1 MTNNTGIF
9 QRSGRFLNR
18 LQYHILG
25 VAVVLVFVIAGMAA
39 GEKTS
44 MRTVVDLTGRSVN
57 VPRHPRRVVALAPSV
72 TEIVY
77 ALGRE
82 DRLAGVTR
90 FSNYPPA
97 AQQLPKVGSYI
108 HLDVERIV
116 ALRPDLCIA
125 VKDGNPIAVV
135 EQLEALGLPVFAV
148 NPLDLETVMQ
158 SIEAIGGLL
167 DAAAVARDVVA
178 DMRQRIA
185 RVEAKVAQTPLR
197 PGVFLQIGISPIVSV
212 GSSTFI
218 HTLIEMAGGTNLAA
232 GSTPYPRFSREQ
244 VIALAPEV
252 IVISSMARDAV
263 FEQVK
268 AEWMQWPV
276 IPAVRRDAVF
286 IAPPDLFDR
295 PSPRLVDALEVLAGV
310 IHPNLFEARP

>member
-1 MTNNTGIF
+1 MNRVLRHIAGI
-9 QRSGRFLNR
+9 
-18 LQYHILG
+18 
-25 VAVVLVFVIAGMAA
+25 AAVLVIALAGAA
-39 GEKTS
+39 PAEKTP
-44 MRTVVDLTGRSVN
+44 MRTVVDLTGRIVN
-57 VPRHPRRVVALAPSV
+57 VPHDPRRVVALAPSV
-72 TEIVY
+72 TEIVF

-97 AQQLPKVGSYI
+97 AQQLSKIGSYI

-125 VKDGNPIAVV
+125 VKDGNPIAAV

-158 SIEAIGGLL
+158 SVEAIGGLI

-178 DMRQRIA
+178 DMRQRIV

-232 GSTPYPRFSREQ
+232 GPTPYPRFSREQ

-276 IPAVRRDAVF
+276 IPAVRRNAVF

-295 PSPRLVDALEVLAGV
+295 PSPRLVDALEVLAGL